1 MIAGRVTEGRAT
13 VPVTFRMPDRSGFS
27 IEFVIDTGFTGSLC
41 LPPEAIAVLG
51 LPFQYEVPANLA
63 NNSNVFLKVYTATIL
78 WKGETQEVNV
88 FAAGRKPLLGVGMMS
103 GNELYVHFIEGGA
116 VSIE

>member
-1 MIAGRVTEGRAT
+1 MITGTVIDGRAT
-13 VPVTFRMPDRSGFS
+13 VPVTFRMPNQPDFS

-41 LPPEAIAVLG
+41 LPPEAFAVLG
-51 LPFQYEVPANLA
+51 LPFEYETPANLA

-78 WKGETQEVNV
+78 WNGAEQEVNV
-88 FAAGRKPLLGVGMMS
+88 FAAGRKPLLGVAMMS
-103 GNELYVHFIEGGA
+103 GNELYVHFIEGGI

>member
-1 MIAGRVTEGRAT
+1 VITGTVIDGRAT
-13 VPVTFRMPDRSGFS
+13 VPVTFRLTNQPDFS

-51 LPFQYEVPANLA
+51 LPFQYEIPANLA
-63 NNSNVFLKVYTATIL
+63 NNSNVFLKVYTAIIL
-78 WKGETQEVNV
+78 WDGAEQEVNV
-88 FAAGRKPLLGVGMMS
+88 LAAGRKPLLGVALMS
-103 GNELYVHFIEGGA
+103 GSELFVHFIEGGL